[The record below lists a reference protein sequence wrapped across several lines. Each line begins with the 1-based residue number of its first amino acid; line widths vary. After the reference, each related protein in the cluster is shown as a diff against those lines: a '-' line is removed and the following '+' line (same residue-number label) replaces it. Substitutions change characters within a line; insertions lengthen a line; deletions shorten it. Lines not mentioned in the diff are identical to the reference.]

1 MQITISEASK
11 AWGVARVTIY
21 KKINQ
26 GKLSQLG
33 NKKIDVA
40 EMVRVFGE
48 KKTKVNVQENV
59 STHNHLQSV
68 QDAFLLEKIKIL
80 EENLRQANERERQA
94 KDRENW
100 LQDQVGKLSDTVK
113 LLQAPPKEE
122 ASHKKRGLFSRLFGE

>member
-11 AWGVARVTIY
+11 AWGIARVTIY

-26 GKLSQLG
+26 GKLSQLE

-80 EENLRQANERERQA
+80 EENLRQANEREKQA
-94 KDRENW
+94 KDRETW

-122 ASHKKRGLFSRLFGE
+122 ASHKRRGLLARFFGD

>member
-26 GKLSQLG
+26 GKLSQLE

-68 QDAFLLEKIKIL
+68 QDAFLLEKIRIL

-94 KDRENW
+94 KNRENW

-122 ASHKKRGLFSRLFGE
+122 VSHKKRGLLSRLFGE

>member
-1 MQITISEASK
+1 
-11 AWGVARVTIY
+11 
-21 KKINQ
+21 
-26 GKLSQLG
+26 
-33 NKKIDVA
+33 
-40 EMVRVFGE
+40 MVRVFGE
-48 KKTKVNVQENV
+48 KKTKVNVQESV

-68 QDAFLLEKIKIL
+68 QDAFLLEKIRIL